1 MNRYELNFRRR
12 RRRRNMPNHI
22 PRIIIDR
29 ANPLEVYNDI
39 EFKRC
44 HRFSK
49 ETFLIL
55 ANDII
60 NNNVNNQGCP
70 LSSVQ
75 QLAIAFRFY
84 ATGSFQ
90 VSTYSRNGIRQWFL
104 FIVLYSYCILILD
117 FVLCF

>member
-1 MNRYELNFRRR
+1 MRSSYNNMKYLKKLVLKRSKMNRYELNFRRRR

-39 EFKRC
+39 EFKRPY
-44 HRFSK
+44 RFSK

-60 NNNVNNQGCP
+60 NNNVNN
-70 LSSVQ
+70 
-75 QLAIAFRFY
+75 
-84 ATGSFQ
+84 
-90 VSTYSRNGIRQWFL
+90 
-104 FIVLYSYCILILD
+104 
-117 FVLCF
+117 